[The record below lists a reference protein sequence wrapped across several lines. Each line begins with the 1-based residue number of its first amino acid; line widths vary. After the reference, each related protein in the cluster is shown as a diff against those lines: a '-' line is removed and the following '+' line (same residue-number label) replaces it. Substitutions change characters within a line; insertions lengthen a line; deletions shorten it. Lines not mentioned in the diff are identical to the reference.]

1 MASPPS
7 SEDVRGQPP
16 ASYSGSQFDYIIS
29 DACVGVFFLAG
40 NPAPTKTFHNS
51 VSLLYWLLTT
61 LSISGGIAMVLLEAR
76 HLHASFGERVLFDDL
91 GLAVNEGDKI
101 GLIGTN
107 GVGKST
113 LLAQLAGVDLG
124 PKSEMLTSNQLV
136 MEYLPQN
143 QPMNEALTVLA
154 QVFQGT
160 SPLLAVVR
168 RYEEALAAVSRDPQ
182 NAAATQELL
191 DAQDAMDREDA
202 WQLESNAKSILHR
215 LGIDDVS
222 QKIATLSGGM
232 RKRVALAAALIRPA
246 NLLLLDEPT
255 NHLDYETIRWLEREL
270 HERKTSFIIVTHDR
284 YFLDRT
290 TNVILELDG
299 GKLYRYS
306 GNYSTFLEEK
316 AEREADEA
324 RRAEKLRRLYKQELA
339 WMRKGVEARRTKQK
353 ARKERFYEI
362 EGQLTHEHEDTLML
376 DFVNARLGKKIIEC
390 EHLAKSFDGRPIF
403 RDFTYAFVKN
413 DRIGVVGPNGIGK
426 TTLLDVLAG
435 LTPAD
440 SGRLDVGETV
450 KIGYYK
456 QQNQDLPMN
465 QKVLDFIRDHGE
477 YIHRADGSHLSA
489 SQMLEAFRFRPDQIH
504 GPISNLSGGE
514 CRRLYLL
521 SILMEQNNVLF
532 LDEPTNDL
540 DIGTLQVLED
550 YLQHFPGPIVAVSHD
565 RYFLDRICTSILAY
579 EPDGSLKRY
588 SGDFTSY
595 LEKRPEPVVQ
605 KEETPK
611 KEKASRP
618 KQPAKLKFSYKEQRE
633 YETIEEDIAVLE
645 EEIARLEKEM
655 AECATQYSKLLALT
669 EERDAKA
676 SALDAKM
683 DRWAELEEKHE
694 RILAQ

>member
-1 MASPPS
+1 
-7 SEDVRGQPP
+7 
-16 ASYSGSQFDYIIS
+16 
-29 DACVGVFFLAG
+29 
-40 NPAPTKTFHNS
+40 
-51 VSLLYWLLTT
+51 
-61 LSISGGIAMVLLEAR
+61 MVLLEAR
-76 HLHASFGERVLFDDL
+76 NLNCSFGDRVLFENL
-91 GLAVNEGDKI
+91 NLSINEGDKI

-113 LLAQLAGVDLG
+113 LLKQLAGIDVDSR
-124 PKSEMLTSNQLV
+124 SEFLTSNQLV

-143 QPMNEALTVLA
+143 QPMDDNLTVLA

-168 RYEEALAAVSRDPQ
+168 DYETALDAVETDPTNEQATQALLAA
-182 NAAATQELL
+182 QE
-191 DAQDAMDREDA
+191 AMDREDA

-215 LGIDDVS
+215 LGIDDVK

-255 NHLDYETIRWLEREL
+255 NHLDYETIRWLEKEL
-270 HERKTSFIIVTHDR
+270 HERQCAFVIVTHDR

-290 TNVILELDG
+290 TNVILELDQK
-299 GKLYRYS
+299 KLRRYT

-316 AEREADEA
+316 AQIEADEA
-324 RRAEKLRRLYKQELA
+324 RQADKLKKLYKQELA

-353 ARKERFYEI
+353 ARKERFYDI
-362 EGQLTHEHEDTLML
+362 ESQLTTTHDERMEM
-376 DFVNARLGKKIIEC
+376 DFVNARLGKKIIVC
-390 EHLAKSFDGRPIF
+390 ENLAKSFDGKPIF
-403 RDFTYAFVKN
+403 KGFSHSFVRN
-413 DRIGVVGPNGIGK
+413 DRIGIVGPNGIGK

-435 LTPAD
+435 ITTAD
-440 SGRLDVGETV
+440 SGLLEIGDTV

-465 QKVLDFIRDHGE
+465 QKVLDFIKDHGE

-550 YLQHFPGPIVAVSHD
+550 YLEHFPGPVVAVSHD
-565 RYFLDRICTSILAY
+565 RYFLDRITTSILAY
-579 EPDGSLKRY
+579 EENGNVKLY
-588 SGDFTSY
+588 AGDFTSY
-595 LEKRPEPVVQ
+595 LEKRPELSSTQ
-605 KEETPK
+605 DTPIK
-611 KEKASRP
+611 KESTG
-618 KQPAKLKFSYKEQRE
+618 KQKTAPKLKFTYKEQQE
-633 YETIEEDIAVLE
+633 YETIEEDIAYLE
-645 EEIARLEKEM
+645 DQVAKLENEM
-655 AECATQYSKLLALT
+655 AANATSYSKLVALT
-669 EERDAKA
+669 EERDKA
-676 SALDAKM
+676 QEALDQKYS
-683 DRWAELEEKHE
+683 RWEALEEKQAL
-694 RILAQ
+694 IAQQS

>member
-1 MASPPS
+1 
-7 SEDVRGQPP
+7 
-16 ASYSGSQFDYIIS
+16 
-29 DACVGVFFLAG
+29 
-40 NPAPTKTFHNS
+40 
-51 VSLLYWLLTT
+51 
-61 LSISGGIAMVLLEAR
+61 MVLLEAR
-76 HLHASFGERVLFDDL
+76 NLNCSFGDRVLFENL
-91 GLAVNEGDKI
+91 NLSINEGDKI

-113 LLAQLAGVDLG
+113 LLKQLAGIDVDSR
-124 PKSEMLTSNQLV
+124 SEFLTSNQLV

-143 QPMNEALTVLA
+143 QPMDDNLTVLA

-168 RYEEALAAVSRDPQ
+168 DYETALDAVETDPTNEQATQALLAA
-182 NAAATQELL
+182 QE
-191 DAQDAMDREDA
+191 AMDREDA

-215 LGIDDVS
+215 LGIDDVK

-255 NHLDYETIRWLEREL
+255 NHLDYETIRWLEKEL
-270 HERKTSFIIVTHDR
+270 HERQCAFVIVTHDR

-290 TNVILELDG
+290 TNVILELDQK
-299 GKLYRYS
+299 KLRRYT

-316 AEREADEA
+316 AQIEADEA
-324 RRAEKLRRLYKQELA
+324 RQADKLKKLYKQELA

-353 ARKERFYEI
+353 ARKERFYDI
-362 EGQLTHEHEDTLML
+362 ESQLTTTHDERMEM
-376 DFVNARLGKKIIEC
+376 DFVNARLGKKIIVC
-390 EHLAKSFDGRPIF
+390 ENLAKSFDGKPIF
-403 RDFTYAFVKN
+403 KGFSHSFVRN
-413 DRIGVVGPNGIGK
+413 DRIGIVGPNGIGK

-435 LTPAD
+435 ITTAD
-440 SGRLDVGETV
+440 SGLLEIGDTV

-465 QKVLDFIRDHGE
+465 QKVLDFIKDHGE

-489 SQMLEAFRFRPDQIH
+489 SQMLEAFRFRPDQTH

-550 YLQHFPGPIVAVSHD
+550 YLEHFPGPVVAVSHD
-565 RYFLDRICTSILAY
+565 RYFLDRITTSILAY
-579 EPDGSLKRY
+579 EENGNVKLY
-588 SGDFTSY
+588 AGDFTSY
-595 LEKRPEPVVQ
+595 LEKRPEISSTQ
-605 KEETPK
+605 DTPIK
-611 KEKASRP
+611 KESTG
-618 KQPAKLKFSYKEQRE
+618 KQKTAPKLKFTYKEQQE
-633 YETIEEDIAVLE
+633 YETIEEDIAYLE
-645 EEIARLEKEM
+645 DKVAKLENEM
-655 AECATQYSKLLALT
+655 AANATSYSKLVALT
-669 EERDAKA
+669 EERDKA
-676 SALDAKM
+676 QEALDQKYS
-683 DRWAELEEKHE
+683 RWEALEEKQAL
-694 RILAQ
+694 IAQQS

>member
-1 MASPPS
+1 
-7 SEDVRGQPP
+7 
-16 ASYSGSQFDYIIS
+16 
-29 DACVGVFFLAG
+29 
-40 NPAPTKTFHNS
+40 
-51 VSLLYWLLTT
+51 
-61 LSISGGIAMVLLEAR
+61 MVLLEAR
-76 HLHASFGERVLFDDL
+76 HLRCSFGERVLFNDL

-113 LLAQLAGVDLG
+113 LLAQLAGID
-124 PKSEMLTSNQLV
+124 PDPASEMITSNQLV

-143 QPMNEALTVLA
+143 QPMDDDRTVLE
-154 QVFQGT
+154 QVFLGT

-168 RYEEALAAVSRDPQ
+168 HYEDAVAAVTAHPDDDQ
-182 NAAATQELL
+182 ATRALL
-191 DAQDAMDREDA
+191 EAQDAMDREDA

-215 LGIDDVS
+215 LGINDTT
-222 QKIATLSGGM
+222 QKIGTLSGGM
-232 RKRVALAAALIRPA
+232 KKRVALAAALIRPA

-255 NHLDYETIRWLEREL
+255 NHLDYETIRWLEKEL
-270 HERKTSFIIVTHDR
+270 HDRQCSFIIVTHDR

-299 GKLYRYS
+299 AKLYRYT

-316 AEREADEA
+316 AQREADEA
-324 RRAEKLRRLYKQELA
+324 RRADKLRRLYKQELA

-362 EGQLTHEHEDTLML
+362 EDQLTHEHDDPLMM

-390 EHLAKSFDGRPIF
+390 EDLAKSFDGRPIF
-403 RDFTYAFVKN
+403 HGFSHAFVKN
-413 DRIGVVGPNGIGK
+413 DRIGIVGPNGIGK

-440 SGRLDVGETV
+440 SGRMDIGETV

-456 QQNQDLPMN
+456 QQNQDLPED

-504 GPISNLSGGE
+504 GPIRALSGGE
-514 CRRLYLL
+514 RRRLYLL

-550 YLQHFPGPIVAVSHD
+550 YLEHFPGPIVAVSHD

-579 EPDGSLKRY
+579 EPNGSLKLY
-588 SGDFTSY
+588 AGDFSSY
-595 LEKRPEPVVQ
+595 LEKRPAPAAE
-605 KEETPK
+605 KEAAPK
-611 KEKASRP
+611 KEKVAKP
-618 KQPAKLKFSYKEQRE
+618 KGPVKLRFTFKEQRE
-633 YETIEEDIAVLE
+633 YDTIEEDIAVLE
-645 EEIARLEKEM
+645 EEISRLEKEM
-655 AECATQYSKLLALT
+655 AECATQYSKLMALT

-676 SALDAKM
+676 GALDAKLS
-683 DRWAELEEKHE
+683 RWAELEEKHE
-694 RILAQ
+694 QILAQK

>member
-1 MASPPS
+1 
-7 SEDVRGQPP
+7 
-16 ASYSGSQFDYIIS
+16 
-29 DACVGVFFLAG
+29 
-40 NPAPTKTFHNS
+40 
-51 VSLLYWLLTT
+51 
-61 LSISGGIAMVLLEAR
+61 MVLLEAR
-76 HLHASFGERVLFDDL
+76 NLNCSFGDRVLFENL
-91 GLAVNEGDKI
+91 NLSINEGDKI

-113 LLAQLAGVDLG
+113 LLKQLAGIDVDG
-124 PKSEMLTSNQLV
+124 RSEFLTSNQLV

-143 QPMNEALTVLA
+143 QPMDDDLTVLA

-168 RYEEALAAVSRDPQ
+168 DYEAALDAVEADPT
-182 NAAATQELL
+182 NEKATQALL
-191 DAQDAMDREDA
+191 DAQEAMDRADA

-215 LGIDDVS
+215 LGIDDVK

-255 NHLDYETIRWLEREL
+255 NHLDYETIRWLEKEL
-270 HERKTSFIIVTHDR
+270 HERQCAFVIVTHDR

-290 TNVILELDG
+290 TNVILELDQK
-299 GKLYRYS
+299 KLRRYT

-316 AEREADEA
+316 AQIEADEA
-324 RRAEKLRRLYKQELA
+324 RQADKLKKLYKQELA

-353 ARKERFYEI
+353 ARKERFYDI
-362 EGQLTHEHEDTLML
+362 ESQLTTTHEDRMEM
-376 DFVNARLGKKIIEC
+376 DFVNARLGKKIIVC
-390 EHLAKSFDGRPIF
+390 EDLCKSFGDRPIF
-403 RDFTYAFVKN
+403 KGFSHSFVRS
-413 DRIGVVGPNGIGK
+413 DRIGIVGPNGIGK

-435 LTPAD
+435 MTAAD
-440 SGRLDVGETV
+440 SGVLEIGDTV

-465 QKVLDFIRDHGE
+465 QKVLDFIKDHGE

-504 GPISNLSGGE
+504 GPIANLSGGE

-550 YLQHFPGPIVAVSHD
+550 YLEHFPGPVVAVSHD
-565 RYFLDRICTSILAY
+565 RYFLDRITTSILAY
-579 EPDGSLKRY
+579 EEGGNVKLY
-588 SGDFTSY
+588 AGDFTSY
-595 LEKRPEPVVQ
+595 LEKRPDPQ
-605 KEETPK
+605 NTQETPIK
-611 KEKASRP
+611 KESVG
-618 KQPAKLKFSYKEQRE
+618 KQKTAPKLKFTYKEQQE
-633 YETIEEDIAVLE
+633 YGTIE
-645 EEIARLEKEM
+645 EEIAYLEDKVAKLEKDM
-655 AECATQYSKLLALT
+655 AANATSYSKLVALT
-669 EERDAKA
+669 EERDQAQA
-676 SALDAKM
+676 ELDQKYA
-683 DRWAELEEKHE
+683 RWEELEEKQTL
-694 RILAQ
+694 ISQQS

>member
-1 MASPPS
+1 
-7 SEDVRGQPP
+7 
-16 ASYSGSQFDYIIS
+16 
-29 DACVGVFFLAG
+29 
-40 NPAPTKTFHNS
+40 
-51 VSLLYWLLTT
+51 
-61 LSISGGIAMVLLEAR
+61 MVLLEAR
-76 HLHASFGERVLFDDL
+76 NLNCSFGDRVLFENL
-91 GLAVNEGDKI
+91 NLSINEGDKI

-113 LLAQLAGVDLG
+113 LLKQLAGIDVDG
-124 PKSEMLTSNQLV
+124 RSEFLTSNQLV

-143 QPMNEALTVLA
+143 QPMDDDLTVLA

-168 RYEEALAAVSRDPQ
+168 DYEAALDAVEADPT
-182 NAAATQELL
+182 NEKVTQALL
-191 DAQDAMDREDA
+191 DAQEAMDRADA

-215 LGIDDVS
+215 LGIDDVK

-255 NHLDYETIRWLEREL
+255 NHLDYETIRWLEKEL
-270 HERKTSFIIVTHDR
+270 HERQCAFVIVTHDR

-290 TNVILELDG
+290 TNVILELDQK
-299 GKLYRYS
+299 KLRRYT

-316 AEREADEA
+316 AQIEADEA
-324 RRAEKLRRLYKQELA
+324 RQADKLKKLYKQELA

-353 ARKERFYEI
+353 ARKERFYDI
-362 EGQLTHEHEDTLML
+362 ESQLTTTHEDRMEM
-376 DFVNARLGKKIIEC
+376 DFVNARLGKKIIVC
-390 EHLAKSFDGRPIF
+390 EDLCKSFGDRPIF
-403 RDFTYAFVKN
+403 KGFSHSFVRS
-413 DRIGVVGPNGIGK
+413 DRIGIVGPNGIGK

-435 LTPAD
+435 MTAAD
-440 SGRLDVGETV
+440 SGVLEIGDTV

-465 QKVLDFIRDHGE
+465 QKVLDFIKDHGE

-504 GPISNLSGGE
+504 GPIANLSGGE

-550 YLQHFPGPIVAVSHD
+550 YLEHFPGPVVAVSHD
-565 RYFLDRICTSILAY
+565 RYFLDRITTSILAY
-579 EPDGSLKRY
+579 EEGGNVKLY
-588 SGDFTSY
+588 AGDFTSY
-595 LEKRPEPVVQ
+595 LEKRPDPQ
-605 KEETPK
+605 NTQETPIK
-611 KEKASRP
+611 KESVG
-618 KQPAKLKFSYKEQRE
+618 KQKTAPKLKFTYKEQQE
-633 YETIEEDIAVLE
+633 YGTIE
-645 EEIARLEKEM
+645 EEIAYLEDKVAKLEKDM
-655 AECATQYSKLLALT
+655 AANATSYSKLVALT
-669 EERDAKA
+669 EERDQAQA
-676 SALDAKM
+676 ELDQKYA
-683 DRWAELEEKHE
+683 RWEELEEKQTL
-694 RILAQ
+694 ISQQS

>member
-1 MASPPS
+1 
-7 SEDVRGQPP
+7 
-16 ASYSGSQFDYIIS
+16 
-29 DACVGVFFLAG
+29 
-40 NPAPTKTFHNS
+40 
-51 VSLLYWLLTT
+51 
-61 LSISGGIAMVLLEAR
+61 MVLLEAR
-76 HLHASFGERVLFDDL
+76 NLNCSFGDRVLFENL
-91 GLAVNEGDKI
+91 NLSINEGDKI

-113 LLAQLAGVDLG
+113 LLKQLAGIDVDG
-124 PKSEMLTSNQLV
+124 RSEFLTSNQLV

-143 QPMNEALTVLA
+143 QPMDDDLTVLA

-168 RYEEALAAVSRDPQ
+168 DYEAALDAVEADPT
-182 NAAATQELL
+182 NEKVTQALL
-191 DAQDAMDREDA
+191 DAQEAMDRADA

-215 LGIDDVS
+215 LGIDDVK

-255 NHLDYETIRWLEREL
+255 NHLDYETIRWLEKEL
-270 HERKTSFIIVTHDR
+270 HERQCAFVIVTHDR

-290 TNVILELDG
+290 TNVILELDQK
-299 GKLYRYS
+299 KLRRYT

-316 AEREADEA
+316 AQIEADEA
-324 RRAEKLRRLYKQELA
+324 RQADKLKKLYKQELA

-353 ARKERFYEI
+353 ARKERFYDI
-362 EGQLTHEHEDTLML
+362 ESQLTTTHEDRMEM
-376 DFVNARLGKKIIEC
+376 DFVNARLGKKIIVC
-390 EHLAKSFDGRPIF
+390 EDLCKSFGDRPIF
-403 RDFTYAFVKN
+403 KGFSHSFVRS
-413 DRIGVVGPNGIGK
+413 DRIGIVGPNGIGK

-435 LTPAD
+435 MTAAD
-440 SGRLDVGETV
+440 SGVLEIGDTV

-465 QKVLDFIRDHGE
+465 QKVLDFIKDHGE

-504 GPISNLSGGE
+504 GPIANLSGGE

-550 YLQHFPGPIVAVSHD
+550 YLEHFPGPVVAVSHD
-565 RYFLDRICTSILAY
+565 RYFLDRITTSILAY
-579 EPDGSLKRY
+579 EEGGNVKLY
-588 SGDFTSY
+588 AGDFTSY
-595 LEKRPEPVVQ
+595 LEKRPDPQ
-605 KEETPK
+605 NTQETPIK
-611 KEKASRP
+611 KESVG
-618 KQPAKLKFSYKEQRE
+618 KQKTAPKLKFTYKEQQE
-633 YETIEEDIAVLE
+633 YGTIE
-645 EEIARLEKEM
+645 EEIAYLEDKVAKLEKDM
-655 AECATQYSKLLALT
+655 AANATSYSKLVALT
-669 EERDAKA
+669 EERDQAQTE
-676 SALDAKM
+676 LDQKYA
-683 DRWAELEEKHE
+683 RWEELEEKQTL
-694 RILAQ
+694 ISQQS

>member
-1 MASPPS
+1 
-7 SEDVRGQPP
+7 
-16 ASYSGSQFDYIIS
+16 
-29 DACVGVFFLAG
+29 
-40 NPAPTKTFHNS
+40 
-51 VSLLYWLLTT
+51 
-61 LSISGGIAMVLLEAR
+61 MVLLEAR
-76 HLHASFGERVLFDDL
+76 NLNCSFGDRVLFENL
-91 GLAVNEGDKI
+91 NLSINEGDKI

-113 LLAQLAGVDLG
+113 LLKQLAGIDVDG
-124 PKSEMLTSNQLV
+124 RSEFLTSNQLV

-143 QPMNEALTVLA
+143 QPMDDDLTVLA

-168 RYEEALAAVSRDPQ
+168 DYEAALDAVEADPT
-182 NAAATQELL
+182 NEKATQALL
-191 DAQDAMDREDA
+191 DAQEAMDRADA

-215 LGIDDVS
+215 LGIDDVK

-255 NHLDYETIRWLEREL
+255 NHLDYETIRWLEKEL
-270 HERKTSFIIVTHDR
+270 HERQCAFVIVTHDR

-290 TNVILELDG
+290 TNVILELDQK
-299 GKLYRYS
+299 KLRRYT

-316 AEREADEA
+316 AQIEADEA
-324 RRAEKLRRLYKQELA
+324 RQADKLKKLYKQELA

-353 ARKERFYEI
+353 ARKERFYDI
-362 EGQLTHEHEDTLML
+362 ESQLTTTHEDRMEM
-376 DFVNARLGKKIIEC
+376 DFVNARLGKKIIVC
-390 EHLAKSFDGRPIF
+390 EDLCKSFGDRPIF
-403 RDFTYAFVKN
+403 KGFSHSFVRN
-413 DRIGVVGPNGIGK
+413 DRIGIVGPNGIGK

-435 LTPAD
+435 MTAAD
-440 SGRLDVGETV
+440 SGVLEIGDTV

-465 QKVLDFIRDHGE
+465 QKVLDFIKDHGE

-504 GPISNLSGGE
+504 GPIANLSGGE

-550 YLQHFPGPIVAVSHD
+550 YLEHFPGPVVAVSHD
-565 RYFLDRICTSILAY
+565 RYFLDRITTSILAY
-579 EPDGSLKRY
+579 EEGGNVKLY
-588 SGDFTSY
+588 AGDFTSY
-595 LEKRPEPVVQ
+595 LEKRPDPQ
-605 KEETPK
+605 NTQETPIK
-611 KEKASRP
+611 KESVG
-618 KQPAKLKFSYKEQRE
+618 KQKTAPKLKFTYKEQQE
-633 YETIEEDIAVLE
+633 YSTIE
-645 EEIARLEKEM
+645 EEIAYLEDKVAKLEKDM
-655 AECATQYSKLLALT
+655 AANATSYSKLVALT
-669 EERDAKA
+669 EERDQAQA
-676 SALDAKM
+676 ELDQKYA
-683 DRWAELEEKHE
+683 RWEELEEKQTL
-694 RILAQ
+694 ISQQS

>member
-1 MASPPS
+1 
-7 SEDVRGQPP
+7 
-16 ASYSGSQFDYIIS
+16 
-29 DACVGVFFLAG
+29 
-40 NPAPTKTFHNS
+40 
-51 VSLLYWLLTT
+51 
-61 LSISGGIAMVLLEAR
+61 MVLLEAR

-376 DFVNARLGKKIIEC
+376 DL
-390 EHLAKSFDGRPIF
+390 
-403 RDFTYAFVKN
+403 
-413 DRIGVVGPNGIGK
+413 
-426 TTLLDVLAG
+426 
-435 LTPAD
+435 
-440 SGRLDVGETV
+440 
-450 KIGYYK
+450 
-456 QQNQDLPMN
+456 
-465 QKVLDFIRDHGE
+465 
-477 YIHRADGSHLSA
+477 
-489 SQMLEAFRFRPDQIH
+489 
-504 GPISNLSGGE
+504 
-514 CRRLYLL
+514 
-521 SILMEQNNVLF
+521 
-532 LDEPTNDL
+532 
-540 DIGTLQVLED
+540 
-550 YLQHFPGPIVAVSHD
+550 
-565 RYFLDRICTSILAY
+565 
-579 EPDGSLKRY
+579 
-588 SGDFTSY
+588 
-595 LEKRPEPVVQ
+595 
-605 KEETPK
+605 
-611 KEKASRP
+611 
-618 KQPAKLKFSYKEQRE
+618 
-633 YETIEEDIAVLE
+633 
-645 EEIARLEKEM
+645 
-655 AECATQYSKLLALT
+655 
-669 EERDAKA
+669 
-676 SALDAKM
+676 
-683 DRWAELEEKHE
+683 
-694 RILAQ
+694 

>member
-1 MASPPS
+1 
-7 SEDVRGQPP
+7 
-16 ASYSGSQFDYIIS
+16 
-29 DACVGVFFLAG
+29 
-40 NPAPTKTFHNS
+40 
-51 VSLLYWLLTT
+51 
-61 LSISGGIAMVLLEAR
+61 MVLLEAR
-76 HLHASFGERVLFDDL
+76 NLNCSFGDRVLFENL
-91 GLAVNEGDKI
+91 NLSINEGDKI

-113 LLAQLAGVDLG
+113 LLKQLAGIDVDSR
-124 PKSEMLTSNQLV
+124 SEFLTSNQLV

-143 QPMNEALTVLA
+143 QPMDDDLTVLA

-168 RYEEALAAVSRDPQ
+168 DYEAALDAVEANPT
-182 NAAATQELL
+182 NEKATQALL
-191 DAQDAMDREDA
+191 EAQETMDREDA

-215 LGIDDVS
+215 LGINDVK

-255 NHLDYETIRWLEREL
+255 NHLDYETIRWLEKEL
-270 HERKTSFIIVTHDR
+270 HERQCAFVIVTHDR

-290 TNVILELDG
+290 TNVILELDQK
-299 GKLYRYS
+299 KLRRYT

-316 AEREADEA
+316 AQIEADEA
-324 RRAEKLRRLYKQELA
+324 RQADKLKKLYKQELA

-353 ARKERFYEI
+353 ARKERFYDI
-362 EGQLTHEHEDTLML
+362 ESQLTTTHEDRMEM
-376 DFVNARLGKKIIEC
+376 DFINARLGKKIIVC
-390 EHLAKSFDGRPIF
+390 EDLCKSFGDKPIF
-403 RDFTYAFVKN
+403 KNFSHSFVRT
-413 DRIGVVGPNGIGK
+413 DRIGIVGPNGIGK

-435 LTPAD
+435 MTTAD
-440 SGRLDVGETV
+440 SGVLEIGDTV

-465 QKVLDFIRDHGE
+465 QKVLDFIKDHGE

-504 GPISNLSGGE
+504 GPIANLSGGE

-550 YLQHFPGPIVAVSHD
+550 YLEHFPGPVVAVSHD
-565 RYFLDRICTSILAY
+565 RYFLDRITTSILAY
-579 EPDGSLKRY
+579 EDDGNVKLY
-588 SGDFTSY
+588 AGDFTIY
-595 LEKRPEPVVQ
+595 LEKRPDVQNTQEAPV
-605 KEETPK
+605 K
-611 KEKASRP
+611 KESSG
-618 KQPAKLKFSYKEQRE
+618 KQKTAPKLKFTYKEQQE
-633 YETIEEDIAVLE
+633 YDTIEEDIAYLE
-645 EEIARLEKEM
+645 DKVAKLEKDM
-655 AECATQYSKLLALT
+655 AANATSYSKLVALT
-669 EERDAKA
+669 EERDQAQAELEQKYA
-676 SALDAKM
+676 
-683 DRWAELEEKHE
+683 RWEELEEKQTL
-694 RILAQ
+694 ISQQS

>member
-1 MASPPS
+1 
-7 SEDVRGQPP
+7 
-16 ASYSGSQFDYIIS
+16 
-29 DACVGVFFLAG
+29 
-40 NPAPTKTFHNS
+40 
-51 VSLLYWLLTT
+51 
-61 LSISGGIAMVLLEAR
+61 MVLLEAR
-76 HLHASFGERVLFDDL
+76 HLRCSFGERVLFNDL

-113 LLAQLAGVDLG
+113 LLAQLAGTD
-124 PKSEMLTSNQLV
+124 PDPASEMITSNQLV

-143 QPMNEALTVLA
+143 QPMDDDRTVLE
-154 QVFQGT
+154 QVFLGT

-168 RYEEALAAVSRDPQ
+168 HYEDAVAAVTAHPDDDQ
-182 NAAATQELL
+182 ATRALL
-191 DAQDAMDREDA
+191 EAQDAMDREDA

-215 LGIDDVS
+215 LGINDTT
-222 QKIATLSGGM
+222 QKIGTLSGGM
-232 RKRVALAAALIRPA
+232 KKRVALAAALIRPA

-255 NHLDYETIRWLEREL
+255 NHLDYETIRWLEKEL
-270 HERKTSFIIVTHDR
+270 HDRQCSFIIVTHDR

-299 GKLYRYS
+299 GKLYRYT

-316 AEREADEA
+316 AQREADEA
-324 RRAEKLRRLYKQELA
+324 RRADKLRRLYKQELA

-362 EGQLTHEHEDTLML
+362 EDQLTHEHDDPLMM

-390 EHLAKSFDGRPIF
+390 EDLAKSFDGRPIF
-403 RDFTYAFVKN
+403 HGFSHAFVKN
-413 DRIGVVGPNGIGK
+413 DRIGIVGPNGIGK

-440 SGRLDVGETV
+440 SGRMDIGETV

-456 QQNQDLPMN
+456 QQNQDLPED

-504 GPISNLSGGE
+504 GPIRALSGGE
-514 CRRLYLL
+514 RRRLYLL

-550 YLQHFPGPIVAVSHD
+550 YLEHFPGPIVAVSHD

-579 EPDGSLKRY
+579 EPNGSLKLY
-588 SGDFTSY
+588 AGDFSSY
-595 LEKRPEPVVQ
+595 LEKRPAPAAE
-605 KEETPK
+605 KEAAPK
-611 KEKASRP
+611 KEKVAKP
-618 KQPAKLKFSYKEQRE
+618 KGPVKLRFTFKEQRE
-633 YETIEEDIAVLE
+633 YDTIEEDIAVLE
-645 EEIARLEKEM
+645 EEISRLEKEM
-655 AECATQYSKLLALT
+655 AECATQYSKLMALT

-676 SALDAKM
+676 GALDAKLS
-683 DRWAELEEKHE
+683 RWAELEEKHE
-694 RILAQ
+694 QILAQK

>member
-1 MASPPS
+1 
-7 SEDVRGQPP
+7 
-16 ASYSGSQFDYIIS
+16 
-29 DACVGVFFLAG
+29 
-40 NPAPTKTFHNS
+40 
-51 VSLLYWLLTT
+51 
-61 LSISGGIAMVLLEAR
+61 MVLLEAR
-76 HLHASFGERVLFDDL
+76 NLNCSFGDRVLFENL
-91 GLAVNEGDKI
+91 NLSINEGDKI

-113 LLAQLAGVDLG
+113 LLKQLAGIDVDG
-124 PKSEMLTSNQLV
+124 RSEFLTSNQLV

-143 QPMNEALTVLA
+143 QPMDDDLTVLA

-168 RYEEALAAVSRDPQ
+168 DYEAALDAVEADPT
-182 NAAATQELL
+182 NEKATQALL
-191 DAQDAMDREDA
+191 DAQEAMDRADA

-215 LGIDDVS
+215 LGIDDVK

-255 NHLDYETIRWLEREL
+255 NHLDYETIRWLEKEL
-270 HERKTSFIIVTHDR
+270 HERQCAFVIVTHDR

-290 TNVILELDG
+290 TNVILELDQK
-299 GKLYRYS
+299 KLRRYT

-316 AEREADEA
+316 AQIEADEA
-324 RRAEKLRRLYKQELA
+324 RQADKLKKLYKQELA

-353 ARKERFYEI
+353 ARKERFYDI
-362 EGQLTHEHEDTLML
+362 ESQLTTTHEDRMEM
-376 DFVNARLGKKIIEC
+376 DFVNARLGKKIIVC
-390 EHLAKSFDGRPIF
+390 EDLCKSFGDRPIF
-403 RDFTYAFVKN
+403 KGFSHSFVRN
-413 DRIGVVGPNGIGK
+413 DRIGIVGPNGIGK

-435 LTPAD
+435 MTAAD
-440 SGRLDVGETV
+440 SGVLEIGDTV

-465 QKVLDFIRDHGE
+465 QKVLDFIKDHGE

-504 GPISNLSGGE
+504 GPIANLSGGE

-550 YLQHFPGPIVAVSHD
+550 YLEHFPGPVVAVSHD
-565 RYFLDRICTSILAY
+565 RYFLDRITTSILAY
-579 EPDGSLKRY
+579 EEGGNVKLY
-588 SGDFTSY
+588 AGDFTSY
-595 LEKRPEPVVQ
+595 LEKRPDPQ
-605 KEETPK
+605 TTQETPIK
-611 KEKASRP
+611 KESVG
-618 KQPAKLKFSYKEQRE
+618 KQKTAPKLKFTYKEQQE
-633 YETIEEDIAVLE
+633 YDTIE
-645 EEIARLEKEM
+645 EEIAYLEDKVAKLEKDM
-655 AECATQYSKLLALT
+655 AANATSYSKLVALT
-669 EERDAKA
+669 EERDQAQTE
-676 SALDAKM
+676 LDQKYA
-683 DRWAELEEKHE
+683 RWEELEEKQTL
-694 RILAQ
+694 ISQQS

>member
-1 MASPPS
+1 
-7 SEDVRGQPP
+7 
-16 ASYSGSQFDYIIS
+16 
-29 DACVGVFFLAG
+29 
-40 NPAPTKTFHNS
+40 
-51 VSLLYWLLTT
+51 
-61 LSISGGIAMVLLEAR
+61 MVLLEAR
-76 HLHASFGERVLFDDL
+76 NLNCSFGDRVLFENL
-91 GLAVNEGDKI
+91 NLSINEGDKI

-113 LLAQLAGVDLG
+113 LLKQLAGIDVDG
-124 PKSEMLTSNQLV
+124 RSEFLTSNQLV

-143 QPMNEALTVLA
+143 QPMDDDLTVLA

-168 RYEEALAAVSRDPQ
+168 DYEAALDAVEADPT
-182 NAAATQELL
+182 NEKATQALL
-191 DAQDAMDREDA
+191 DAQEAMDRADA

-215 LGIDDVS
+215 LGIDDVK

-255 NHLDYETIRWLEREL
+255 NHLDYETIRWLEKEL
-270 HERKTSFIIVTHDR
+270 HERQCAFVIVTHDR

-290 TNVILELDG
+290 TNVILELDQK
-299 GKLYRYS
+299 KLRRYT

-316 AEREADEA
+316 AQIEADEA
-324 RRAEKLRRLYKQELA
+324 RQADKLKKLYKQELA

-353 ARKERFYEI
+353 ARKERFYDI
-362 EGQLTHEHEDTLML
+362 ESQLTTTHEDRMEM
-376 DFVNARLGKKIIEC
+376 DFVNARLGKKIIVC
-390 EHLAKSFDGRPIF
+390 EDLCKSFGDRPIF
-403 RDFTYAFVKN
+403 KGFSHSFVRN
-413 DRIGVVGPNGIGK
+413 DRIGIVGPNGIGK

-435 LTPAD
+435 MTAAD
-440 SGRLDVGETV
+440 SGVLEIGDTV

-465 QKVLDFIRDHGE
+465 QKVLDFIKDHGE

-504 GPISNLSGGE
+504 GPIANLSGGE

-550 YLQHFPGPIVAVSHD
+550 YLEHFPGPVVAVSHD
-565 RYFLDRICTSILAY
+565 RYFLDRITTSILAY
-579 EPDGSLKRY
+579 EEGGNVKLY
-588 SGDFTSY
+588 AGDFTSY
-595 LEKRPEPVVQ
+595 LEKRPDPQ
-605 KEETPK
+605 NTQETPIK
-611 KEKASRP
+611 KESVG
-618 KQPAKLKFSYKEQRE
+618 KQKTAPKLKFTYKEQQE
-633 YETIEEDIAVLE
+633 YGTIE
-645 EEIARLEKEM
+645 EEIAYLEDKVAKLEKDM
-655 AECATQYSKLLALT
+655 AANATSYSKLVALT
-669 EERDAKA
+669 EERDQAQTE
-676 SALDAKM
+676 LDQKYA
-683 DRWAELEEKHE
+683 RWEELEKKQTL
-694 RILAQ
+694 ISQQS

>member
-1 MASPPS
+1 
-7 SEDVRGQPP
+7 
-16 ASYSGSQFDYIIS
+16 
-29 DACVGVFFLAG
+29 
-40 NPAPTKTFHNS
+40 
-51 VSLLYWLLTT
+51 
-61 LSISGGIAMVLLEAR
+61 MVLLEAR
-76 HLHASFGERVLFDDL
+76 NLNCSFGDRVLFENL
-91 GLAVNEGDKI
+91 NLSINEGDKI

-113 LLAQLAGVDLG
+113 LLKQLAGIDVDSR
-124 PKSEMLTSNQLV
+124 SEFLTSNQLV

-143 QPMNEALTVLA
+143 QPMDDNLTVLA

-168 RYEEALAAVSRDPQ
+168 DYETALDTVEIDPTNEQATQALLAA
-182 NAAATQELL
+182 QE
-191 DAQDAMDREDA
+191 AMDREDA

-215 LGIDDVS
+215 LGIDDVK

-255 NHLDYETIRWLEREL
+255 NHLDYETIRWLEKEL
-270 HERKTSFIIVTHDR
+270 HERQCSFVIVTHDR

-290 TNVILELDG
+290 TNVILELDQK
-299 GKLYRYS
+299 KLRRYT

-316 AEREADEA
+316 AQIEADEA
-324 RRAEKLRRLYKQELA
+324 RQADKLKKLYKQELA

-353 ARKERFYEI
+353 ARKERFYDI
-362 EGQLTHEHEDTLML
+362 ESQLTTAHDERMEM
-376 DFVNARLGKKIIEC
+376 DFANARLGKKIIVC
-390 EHLAKSFDGRPIF
+390 ENLAKSFDGKPIF
-403 RDFTYAFVKN
+403 KGFSHSFVRN
-413 DRIGVVGPNGIGK
+413 DRIGIVGPNGIGK

-435 LTPAD
+435 ITTAD
-440 SGRLDVGETV
+440 SGLLEIGDTV

-465 QKVLDFIRDHGE
+465 QKVLDFIKDHGE

-550 YLQHFPGPIVAVSHD
+550 YLEHFPGPVVAVSHD
-565 RYFLDRICTSILAY
+565 RYFLDRITTSILAY
-579 EPDGSLKRY
+579 EENGNVKLY
-588 SGDFTSY
+588 AGDFTSY
-595 LEKRPEPVVQ
+595 LEKRPELSSTQ
-605 KEETPK
+605 DTPIK
-611 KEKASRP
+611 KESTG
-618 KQPAKLKFSYKEQRE
+618 KQKTAPKLKFTYKEQQE
-633 YETIEEDIAVLE
+633 YETIEEDIAYLE
-645 EEIARLEKEM
+645 DKVAKLENEM
-655 AECATQYSKLLALT
+655 AANATSYSKLVALT
-669 EERDAKA
+669 EERDKA
-676 SALDAKM
+676 QEALDQKYS
-683 DRWAELEEKHE
+683 RWEALEEKQAL
-694 RILAQ
+694 IAQQS

>member
-1 MASPPS
+1 MS
-7 SEDVRGQPP
+7 SGKR
-16 ASYSGSQFDYIIS
+16 A
-29 DACVGVFFLAG
+29 DAEKVEAYTR
-40 NPAPTKTFHNS
+40 A
-51 VSLLYWLLTT
+51 
-61 LSISGGIAMVLLEAR
+61 LLEAAR
-76 HLHASFGERVLFDDL
+76 SEGRANSDLVQWQHAKKFTPEVLETLAAMQREDDL
-91 GLAVNEGDKI
+91 GLI
-101 GLIGTN
+101 
-107 GVGKST
+107 
-113 LLAQLAGVDLG
+113 
-124 PKSEMLTSNQLV
+124 
-136 MEYLPQN
+136 
-143 QPMNEALTVLA
+143 
-154 QVFQGT
+154 
-160 SPLLAVVR
+160 
-168 RYEEALAAVSRDPQ
+168 EEVAKHYK
-182 NAAATQELL
+182 ELL

-270 HERKTSFIIVTHDR
+270 HERKTSFIVVTHDR

-390 EHLAKSFDGRPIF
+390 EDLAKSFDGRPIF

-504 GPISNLSGGE
+504 GPISSLSGGE

>member
-1 MASPPS
+1 
-7 SEDVRGQPP
+7 
-16 ASYSGSQFDYIIS
+16 
-29 DACVGVFFLAG
+29 
-40 NPAPTKTFHNS
+40 
-51 VSLLYWLLTT
+51 
-61 LSISGGIAMVLLEAR
+61 MVLLEAR
-76 HLHASFGERVLFDDL
+76 NLNCSFGDRVLFENL
-91 GLAVNEGDKI
+91 NLSINEGDKI

-113 LLAQLAGVDLG
+113 LLKQLAGIDVDSR
-124 PKSEMLTSNQLV
+124 SEFLTSNQLV

-143 QPMNEALTVLA
+143 QPMDDNLTVLA

-168 RYEEALAAVSRDPQ
+168 DYETALDAVEIDPTNEQATQALLAA
-182 NAAATQELL
+182 QE
-191 DAQDAMDREDA
+191 AMDREDA

-215 LGIDDVS
+215 LGIDDVK

-255 NHLDYETIRWLEREL
+255 NHLDYETIRWLEKEL
-270 HERKTSFIIVTHDR
+270 HERQCAFVIVTHDR

-290 TNVILELDG
+290 TNVILELDQK
-299 GKLYRYS
+299 KLRRYT

-316 AEREADEA
+316 AQIEADEA
-324 RRAEKLRRLYKQELA
+324 RQADKLKKLYKQELA

-353 ARKERFYEI
+353 ARKERFYDI
-362 EGQLTHEHEDTLML
+362 ESQLTTAHDERMEM
-376 DFVNARLGKKIIEC
+376 DFVNARLGKKIIVC
-390 EHLAKSFDGRPIF
+390 ENLAKSFDGKPIF
-403 RDFTYAFVKN
+403 KGFSHSFVRN
-413 DRIGVVGPNGIGK
+413 DRIGIVGPNGIGK

-435 LTPAD
+435 ITTAD
-440 SGRLDVGETV
+440 SGLLEIGDTV

-465 QKVLDFIRDHGE
+465 QKVLDFIKDHGE

-550 YLQHFPGPIVAVSHD
+550 YLEHFPGPVVAVSHD
-565 RYFLDRICTSILAY
+565 RYFLDRITTSILAY
-579 EPDGSLKRY
+579 EENGNVKLY
-588 SGDFTSY
+588 AGDFTSY
-595 LEKRPEPVVQ
+595 LEKRPEISSTQ
-605 KEETPK
+605 DTPIK
-611 KEKASRP
+611 KESTG
-618 KQPAKLKFSYKEQRE
+618 KQKTAPKLKFTYKEQQE
-633 YETIEEDIAVLE
+633 YETIEEDIAYLE
-645 EEIARLEKEM
+645 DKVAKLENEM
-655 AECATQYSKLLALT
+655 AANATSYSKLVALT
-669 EERDAKA
+669 EERDKA
-676 SALDAKM
+676 QEALDQKYS
-683 DRWAELEEKHE
+683 RWEALEEKQAL
-694 RILAQ
+694 IAQQS

>member
-1 MASPPS
+1 
-7 SEDVRGQPP
+7 
-16 ASYSGSQFDYIIS
+16 
-29 DACVGVFFLAG
+29 
-40 NPAPTKTFHNS
+40 
-51 VSLLYWLLTT
+51 
-61 LSISGGIAMVLLEAR
+61 MVLLEAR
-76 HLHASFGERVLFDDL
+76 NLNCSFGDRVLFENL
-91 GLAVNEGDKI
+91 NLSINEGDKI

-113 LLAQLAGVDLG
+113 LLKQLAGIDVDG
-124 PKSEMLTSNQLV
+124 RSEFLTSNQLV

-143 QPMNEALTVLA
+143 QPMDDDLTVLA

-168 RYEEALAAVSRDPQ
+168 DYEAALDAVEADPT
-182 NAAATQELL
+182 NEKATQALL
-191 DAQDAMDREDA
+191 DAQEAMDRADA

-215 LGIDDVS
+215 LGIDDVK

-255 NHLDYETIRWLEREL
+255 NHLDYETIRWLEKEL
-270 HERKTSFIIVTHDR
+270 HERQCAFVIVTHDR

-290 TNVILELDG
+290 TNVILELDQK
-299 GKLYRYS
+299 KLRRYT

-316 AEREADEA
+316 AQIEADEA
-324 RRAEKLRRLYKQELA
+324 RQADKLKKLYKQELA

-353 ARKERFYEI
+353 ARKERFYDI
-362 EGQLTHEHEDTLML
+362 ESQLTTTHEDRMEM
-376 DFVNARLGKKIIEC
+376 DFVNARLGKKIIVC
-390 EHLAKSFDGRPIF
+390 EDLCKSFGDRPIF
-403 RDFTYAFVKN
+403 KGFSHSFVRN
-413 DRIGVVGPNGIGK
+413 DRIGIVGPNGIGK

-435 LTPAD
+435 MTAAD
-440 SGRLDVGETV
+440 SGVLEIGDTV

-465 QKVLDFIRDHGE
+465 QKVLDFIKDHGE

-504 GPISNLSGGE
+504 GPIANLSGGE

-550 YLQHFPGPIVAVSHD
+550 YLEHFPGPVVAVSHD
-565 RYFLDRICTSILAY
+565 RYFLDRITTSILAY
-579 EPDGSLKRY
+579 EEGGNVKLY
-588 SGDFTSY
+588 AGDFTSY
-595 LEKRPEPVVQ
+595 LEKRPDPQ
-605 KEETPK
+605 NTQETPIK
-611 KEKASRP
+611 KESVG
-618 KQPAKLKFSYKEQRE
+618 KQKTAPKLKFTYKEQQE
-633 YETIEEDIAVLE
+633 YGTIE
-645 EEIARLEKEM
+645 EEIAYLEDKVAKLEKDM
-655 AECATQYSKLLALT
+655 AANATSYSKLVALT
-669 EERDAKA
+669 EERDQAQ
-676 SALDAKM
+676 
-683 DRWAELEEKHE
+683 AELDQKYARWEELEKKQTL
-694 RILAQ
+694 ISQQS

>member
-1 MASPPS
+1 
-7 SEDVRGQPP
+7 
-16 ASYSGSQFDYIIS
+16 
-29 DACVGVFFLAG
+29 
-40 NPAPTKTFHNS
+40 
-51 VSLLYWLLTT
+51 
-61 LSISGGIAMVLLEAR
+61 MVLLEAR
-76 HLHASFGERVLFDDL
+76 NLNCSFGDRVLFENL
-91 GLAVNEGDKI
+91 NLSINEGDKI

-113 LLAQLAGVDLG
+113 LLKQLAGIDVDG
-124 PKSEMLTSNQLV
+124 RSEFLTSNQLV

-143 QPMNEALTVLA
+143 QPMDDDLTVLA

-168 RYEEALAAVSRDPQ
+168 DYEAALDAVETDPT
-182 NAAATQELL
+182 NEKATQALL
-191 DAQDAMDREDA
+191 DAQEAMDRADA

-215 LGIDDVS
+215 LGIDDVK

-255 NHLDYETIRWLEREL
+255 NHLDYETIRWLEKEL
-270 HERKTSFIIVTHDR
+270 HERQCAFVIVTHDR

-290 TNVILELDG
+290 TNVILELDQK
-299 GKLYRYS
+299 KLRRYT

-316 AEREADEA
+316 AQIEADEA
-324 RRAEKLRRLYKQELA
+324 RQADKLKKLYKQELA

-353 ARKERFYEI
+353 ARKERFYDI
-362 EGQLTHEHEDTLML
+362 ESQLTTTHEDRMEM
-376 DFVNARLGKKIIEC
+376 DFVNARLGKKIIVC
-390 EHLAKSFDGRPIF
+390 EDLCKSFGDRPIF
-403 RDFTYAFVKN
+403 KGFSHSFVRN
-413 DRIGVVGPNGIGK
+413 DRIGIVGPNGIGK

-435 LTPAD
+435 MTAAD
-440 SGRLDVGETV
+440 SGVLEIGDTV

-465 QKVLDFIRDHGE
+465 QKVLDFIKDHGE

-504 GPISNLSGGE
+504 GPIANLSGGE

-550 YLQHFPGPIVAVSHD
+550 YLEHFPGPVVAVSHD
-565 RYFLDRICTSILAY
+565 RYFLDRITTSILAY
-579 EPDGSLKRY
+579 EEGGNVKLY
-588 SGDFTSY
+588 AGDFTSY
-595 LEKRPEPVVQ
+595 LEKRPDPQ
-605 KEETPK
+605 NTQETPIK
-611 KEKASRP
+611 KESVG
-618 KQPAKLKFSYKEQRE
+618 KQKTAPKLKFTYKEQQE
-633 YETIEEDIAVLE
+633 YGTIE
-645 EEIARLEKEM
+645 EEIAYLEDKVAKLEKDM
-655 AECATQYSKLLALT
+655 AANATSYSKLVALT
-669 EERDAKA
+669 EERDQAQA
-676 SALDAKM
+676 ELDQKYA
-683 DRWAELEEKHE
+683 RWEELEEKQTL
-694 RILAQ
+694 ISQQS

>member
-1 MASPPS
+1 
-7 SEDVRGQPP
+7 
-16 ASYSGSQFDYIIS
+16 
-29 DACVGVFFLAG
+29 
-40 NPAPTKTFHNS
+40 
-51 VSLLYWLLTT
+51 
-61 LSISGGIAMVLLEAR
+61 MVLLEAR
-76 HLHASFGERVLFDDL
+76 NLNCSFGDRVLFENL
-91 GLAVNEGDKI
+91 NLSINEGDKI

-113 LLAQLAGVDLG
+113 LLKQLAGIDVDSR
-124 PKSEMLTSNQLV
+124 SEFLTSNQLV

-143 QPMNEALTVLA
+143 QPMDDNLTVLA

-168 RYEEALAAVSRDPQ
+168 DYETALDAVEIDPTNEQATQALLAA
-182 NAAATQELL
+182 QE
-191 DAQDAMDREDA
+191 AMDREDA

-215 LGIDDVS
+215 LGIDDVK

-255 NHLDYETIRWLEREL
+255 NHLDYETIRWLEKEL
-270 HERKTSFIIVTHDR
+270 HERQCSFVIVTHDR

-290 TNVILELDG
+290 TNVILELDQK
-299 GKLYRYS
+299 KLRRYT

-316 AEREADEA
+316 AQIEADEA
-324 RRAEKLRRLYKQELA
+324 RQADKLKKLYKQELA

-353 ARKERFYEI
+353 ARKERFYDI
-362 EGQLTHEHEDTLML
+362 ESQLTTAHDERMEM
-376 DFVNARLGKKIIEC
+376 DFVNARLGKKIIVC
-390 EHLAKSFDGRPIF
+390 ENLAKSFDGKPIF
-403 RDFTYAFVKN
+403 KGFSHSFVRN
-413 DRIGVVGPNGIGK
+413 DRIGIVGPNGIGK

-435 LTPAD
+435 ITTAD
-440 SGRLDVGETV
+440 SGLLEIGDTV

-465 QKVLDFIRDHGE
+465 QKVLDFIKDHGE

-550 YLQHFPGPIVAVSHD
+550 YLEHFPGPVVAVSHD
-565 RYFLDRICTSILAY
+565 RYFLDRITTSILAY
-579 EPDGSLKRY
+579 EENGNVKLY
-588 SGDFTSY
+588 AGDFTSY
-595 LEKRPEPVVQ
+595 LEKRPELSSTQ
-605 KEETPK
+605 DTPIK
-611 KEKASRP
+611 KESTG
-618 KQPAKLKFSYKEQRE
+618 KQKTAPKLKFTYKEQQE
-633 YETIEEDIAVLE
+633 YETIEEDIAYLE
-645 EEIARLEKEM
+645 DKVAKLENEM
-655 AECATQYSKLLALT
+655 AANATSYSKLVALT
-669 EERDAKA
+669 EERDKA
-676 SALDAKM
+676 QEALDQKYS
-683 DRWAELEEKHE
+683 RWEALEEKQAL
-694 RILAQ
+694 IAQQS

>member
-1 MASPPS
+1 
-7 SEDVRGQPP
+7 
-16 ASYSGSQFDYIIS
+16 
-29 DACVGVFFLAG
+29 
-40 NPAPTKTFHNS
+40 
-51 VSLLYWLLTT
+51 
-61 LSISGGIAMVLLEAR
+61 MVLLEAR
-76 HLHASFGERVLFDDL
+76 NLNCSFGDRVLFENL
-91 GLAVNEGDKI
+91 NLSINEGDKI

-113 LLAQLAGVDLG
+113 LLKQLAGIDVDSR
-124 PKSEMLTSNQLV
+124 SEFLTSNQLV

-143 QPMNEALTVLA
+143 QPMDDNLTVLA

-168 RYEEALAAVSRDPQ
+168 DYETALDAVETDPTNEQATQALLAA
-182 NAAATQELL
+182 QE
-191 DAQDAMDREDA
+191 AMDREDA

-215 LGIDDVS
+215 LGIDDVK

-255 NHLDYETIRWLEREL
+255 NHLDYETIRWLEKEL
-270 HERKTSFIIVTHDR
+270 HERQCAFVIVTHDR
-284 YFLDRT
+284 YFLGRT
-290 TNVILELDG
+290 TNVILELDQK
-299 GKLYRYS
+299 KLRRYT

-316 AEREADEA
+316 AQIEADEA
-324 RRAEKLRRLYKQELA
+324 RQADKLKKLYKQELA

-353 ARKERFYEI
+353 ARKERFYDI
-362 EGQLTHEHEDTLML
+362 ESQLTTTHDERMEM
-376 DFVNARLGKKIIEC
+376 DFVNARLGKKIIVC
-390 EHLAKSFDGRPIF
+390 ENLAKSFDGKPIF
-403 RDFTYAFVKN
+403 KGFSHSFVRN
-413 DRIGVVGPNGIGK
+413 DRIGIVGPNGIGK

-435 LTPAD
+435 ITTAD
-440 SGRLDVGETV
+440 SGLLEIGDTV

-465 QKVLDFIRDHGE
+465 QKVLDFIKDHGE

-550 YLQHFPGPIVAVSHD
+550 YLEHFPGPVVAVSHD
-565 RYFLDRICTSILAY
+565 RYFLDRITTSILAY
-579 EPDGSLKRY
+579 EENGNVKLY
-588 SGDFTSY
+588 AGDFTSY
-595 LEKRPEPVVQ
+595 LEKRPEISSTQ
-605 KEETPK
+605 DTPIK
-611 KEKASRP
+611 KESTG
-618 KQPAKLKFSYKEQRE
+618 KQKTAPKLKFTYKEQQE
-633 YETIEEDIAVLE
+633 YETIEEDIAYLE
-645 EEIARLEKEM
+645 DKVAKLENEM
-655 AECATQYSKLLALT
+655 AANATSYSKLVALT
-669 EERDAKA
+669 EERDKA
-676 SALDAKM
+676 QEALDQKYS
-683 DRWAELEEKHE
+683 RWEALEEKQAL
-694 RILAQ
+694 IAQQS

>member
-1 MASPPS
+1 
-7 SEDVRGQPP
+7 
-16 ASYSGSQFDYIIS
+16 
-29 DACVGVFFLAG
+29 
-40 NPAPTKTFHNS
+40 
-51 VSLLYWLLTT
+51 
-61 LSISGGIAMVLLEAR
+61 MVLLEAR
-76 HLHASFGERVLFDDL
+76 HLRCSFGERVLFNDL

-113 LLAQLAGVDLG
+113 LLAQLAGID
-124 PKSEMLTSNQLV
+124 PDPASEMITSNQLV

-143 QPMNEALTVLA
+143 QPMDDDRTVLE
-154 QVFQGT
+154 QVFLGT

-168 RYEEALAAVSRDPQ
+168 RYEDALAAVTAHPDDDQ
-182 NAAATQELL
+182 ATRALL
-191 DAQDAMDREDA
+191 EAQDAMDREDA

-215 LGIDDVS
+215 LGINDTT
-222 QKIATLSGGM
+222 QKIGTLSGGM
-232 RKRVALAAALIRPA
+232 KKRVALAAALIRPA

-255 NHLDYETIRWLEREL
+255 NHLDYETIRWLEKEL
-270 HERKTSFIIVTHDR
+270 HDRQCSFIIVTHDR

-299 GKLYRYS
+299 GQLYRYT

-316 AEREADEA
+316 AQREADEA
-324 RRAEKLRRLYKQELA
+324 RRADKLRRLYKQELA

-362 EGQLTHEHEDTLML
+362 ESQLTHEHDDPLMM

-390 EHLAKSFDGRPIF
+390 EDLAKSFDGRPIF
-403 RDFTYAFVKN
+403 HGFSHAFVKN
-413 DRIGVVGPNGIGK
+413 DRIGIVGPNGIGK

-440 SGRLDVGETV
+440 SGRMDIGETV

-456 QQNQDLPMN
+456 QQNQDLPED

-477 YIHRADGSHLSA
+477 YIHRANGSHLSA

-504 GPISNLSGGE
+504 GPIHALSGGE
-514 CRRLYLL
+514 RRRLYLL

-550 YLQHFPGPIVAVSHD
+550 YLEHFPGPIVAVSHD

-579 EPDGSLKRY
+579 EPNGSLKLY
-588 SGDFTSY
+588 AGDFSSY
-595 LEKRPEPVVQ
+595 LEKRPAPAAE
-605 KEETPK
+605 KEAAPK
-611 KEKASRP
+611 KEKVAKP
-618 KQPAKLKFSYKEQRE
+618 KGPVKLRFTFKEQRE
-633 YETIEEDIAVLE
+633 YDTIEEDIAALE
-645 EEIARLEKEM
+645 EEISRLEKEM
-655 AECATQYSKLLALT
+655 AECATQYSKLMALT

-676 SALDAKM
+676 SALDAKLS
-683 DRWAELEEKHE
+683 RWAELEEKHE
-694 RILAQ
+694 QILAQK

>member
-1 MASPPS
+1 
-7 SEDVRGQPP
+7 
-16 ASYSGSQFDYIIS
+16 
-29 DACVGVFFLAG
+29 
-40 NPAPTKTFHNS
+40 
-51 VSLLYWLLTT
+51 
-61 LSISGGIAMVLLEAR
+61 MVLLEAR
-76 HLHASFGERVLFDDL
+76 NLNCSFGDRVLFENL
-91 GLAVNEGDKI
+91 NLSINEGDKI

-113 LLAQLAGVDLG
+113 LLKQLAGIDVDSR
-124 PKSEMLTSNQLV
+124 SEFLTSNQLV

-143 QPMNEALTVLA
+143 QPMDDNLTVLA

-168 RYEEALAAVSRDPQ
+168 DYETALDAVEIDPTNEQATQALLAA
-182 NAAATQELL
+182 QE
-191 DAQDAMDREDA
+191 AMDREDA

-215 LGIDDVS
+215 LGIDDVK

-255 NHLDYETIRWLEREL
+255 NHLDYETIRWLEKEL
-270 HERKTSFIIVTHDR
+270 HERQCSFVIVTHDR

-290 TNVILELDG
+290 TNVILELDQK
-299 GKLYRYS
+299 KLRRYT

-316 AEREADEA
+316 AQIEADEA
-324 RRAEKLRRLYKQELA
+324 RQADKLKKLYKQELA

-353 ARKERFYEI
+353 ARKERFYDI
-362 EGQLTHEHEDTLML
+362 ESQLTTAHDERMEM
-376 DFVNARLGKKIIEC
+376 DFVNARLGKKIIVC
-390 EHLAKSFDGRPIF
+390 ENLAKSFDGKPIF
-403 RDFTYAFVKN
+403 KGFSHSFVRN
-413 DRIGVVGPNGIGK
+413 DRIGIVGPNGIGK

-435 LTPAD
+435 ITTAD
-440 SGRLDVGETV
+440 SGLLEIGDTV

-465 QKVLDFIRDHGE
+465 QKVLDFIKDHGE

-550 YLQHFPGPIVAVSHD
+550 YLEHFPGPVVAVSHD
-565 RYFLDRICTSILAY
+565 RYFLDRITTSILAY
-579 EPDGSLKRY
+579 EENGNVKLY
-588 SGDFTSY
+588 AGDFTSY
-595 LEKRPEPVVQ
+595 LEKCPELSSTQ
-605 KEETPK
+605 DTPIK
-611 KEKASRP
+611 KESTG
-618 KQPAKLKFSYKEQRE
+618 KQKTAPKLKFTYKEQQE
-633 YETIEEDIAVLE
+633 YETIEEDIAYLE
-645 EEIARLEKEM
+645 DKVAKLENEM
-655 AECATQYSKLLALT
+655 AANATSYSKLVALT
-669 EERDAKA
+669 EERDKA
-676 SALDAKM
+676 QEALDQKYS
-683 DRWAELEEKHE
+683 RWEALEEKQAL
-694 RILAQ
+694 IAQQS

>member
-1 MASPPS
+1 
-7 SEDVRGQPP
+7 
-16 ASYSGSQFDYIIS
+16 
-29 DACVGVFFLAG
+29 
-40 NPAPTKTFHNS
+40 
-51 VSLLYWLLTT
+51 
-61 LSISGGIAMVLLEAR
+61 MVLLEAR
-76 HLHASFGERVLFDDL
+76 NLNCSFGDRVLFENL
-91 GLAVNEGDKI
+91 NLSINEGDKI

-113 LLAQLAGVDLG
+113 LLKQLAGIDVDSR
-124 PKSEMLTSNQLV
+124 SEFLTSNQLV

-143 QPMNEALTVLA
+143 QPMDDNLTVLA

-168 RYEEALAAVSRDPQ
+168 DYETALDAVETDPTNEQATQALLAA
-182 NAAATQELL
+182 QE
-191 DAQDAMDREDA
+191 AMDREDA

-215 LGIDDVS
+215 LGIDDVK

-255 NHLDYETIRWLEREL
+255 NHLDYETISWLEKEL
-270 HERKTSFIIVTHDR
+270 HERQCAFVIVTHDR

-290 TNVILELDG
+290 TNVILELDQK
-299 GKLYRYS
+299 KLRRYT

-316 AEREADEA
+316 AQIEADEA
-324 RRAEKLRRLYKQELA
+324 RQADKLKKLYKQELA

-353 ARKERFYEI
+353 ARKERFYDI
-362 EGQLTHEHEDTLML
+362 ESQLTTTHDERMEM
-376 DFVNARLGKKIIEC
+376 DFVNARLGKKIIVC
-390 EHLAKSFDGRPIF
+390 ENLAKSFDGKPIF
-403 RDFTYAFVKN
+403 KGFSHSFVRN
-413 DRIGVVGPNGIGK
+413 DRIGIVGPNGIGK

-435 LTPAD
+435 ITTAD
-440 SGRLDVGETV
+440 SGLLEIGDTV

-465 QKVLDFIRDHGE
+465 QKVLDFIKDHGE

-550 YLQHFPGPIVAVSHD
+550 YLEHFPGPVVAVSHD
-565 RYFLDRICTSILAY
+565 RYFLDRITTSILAY
-579 EPDGSLKRY
+579 EENGNVKLY
-588 SGDFTSY
+588 AGDFTSY
-595 LEKRPEPVVQ
+595 LEKRPELSSTQ
-605 KEETPK
+605 DTPIK
-611 KEKASRP
+611 KESTG
-618 KQPAKLKFSYKEQRE
+618 KQKTAPKLKFTYKEQQE
-633 YETIEEDIAVLE
+633 YETIEEDIAYLE
-645 EEIARLEKEM
+645 DKVAKLENEM
-655 AECATQYSKLLALT
+655 AANATSYSKLVALT
-669 EERDAKA
+669 EERDKA
-676 SALDAKM
+676 QEALDQKYS
-683 DRWAELEEKHE
+683 RWEALEEKQAL
-694 RILAQ
+694 IAQQS

>member
-1 MASPPS
+1 
-7 SEDVRGQPP
+7 
-16 ASYSGSQFDYIIS
+16 
-29 DACVGVFFLAG
+29 
-40 NPAPTKTFHNS
+40 
-51 VSLLYWLLTT
+51 
-61 LSISGGIAMVLLEAR
+61 MVLLEAR
-76 HLHASFGERVLFDDL
+76 NLNCSFGDRVLFENL
-91 GLAVNEGDKI
+91 NLSINEGDKI

-113 LLAQLAGVDLG
+113 LLKQLAGIDVDG
-124 PKSEMLTSNQLV
+124 RSEFLTSNQLV

-143 QPMNEALTVLA
+143 QPMDDDLTVLA

-168 RYEEALAAVSRDPQ
+168 DYEAALDAVEADPT
-182 NAAATQELL
+182 NEKATQALL
-191 DAQDAMDREDA
+191 DAQEAMDRADA

-215 LGIDDVS
+215 LGIDDVK

-255 NHLDYETIRWLEREL
+255 NHLDYETIRWLEKEL
-270 HERKTSFIIVTHDR
+270 HERQCAFVIVTHDR

-290 TNVILELDG
+290 TNVILELDQK
-299 GKLYRYS
+299 KLRRYT

-316 AEREADEA
+316 AQIEADEA
-324 RRAEKLRRLYKQELA
+324 RQADKLKKLYKQELA

-353 ARKERFYEI
+353 ARKERFYDI
-362 EGQLTHEHEDTLML
+362 ESQLTTTHEDRMEM
-376 DFVNARLGKKIIEC
+376 DFVNARLGKKIIVC
-390 EHLAKSFDGRPIF
+390 EDLCKSFGDRPIF
-403 RDFTYAFVKN
+403 KGFSHSFVRN
-413 DRIGVVGPNGIGK
+413 DRIGIVGPNGIGK

-435 LTPAD
+435 MTVAD
-440 SGRLDVGETV
+440 SGVLEIGDTV

-465 QKVLDFIRDHGE
+465 QKVLDFIKDHGE

-504 GPISNLSGGE
+504 GPIANLSGGE

-550 YLQHFPGPIVAVSHD
+550 YLEHFPGPVVAVSHD
-565 RYFLDRICTSILAY
+565 RYFLDRITTSILAY
-579 EPDGSLKRY
+579 EEGGNVKLY
-588 SGDFTSY
+588 AGDFTSY
-595 LEKRPEPVVQ
+595 LEKRPDPQ
-605 KEETPK
+605 NTQETPIK
-611 KEKASRP
+611 KESVG
-618 KQPAKLKFSYKEQRE
+618 KQKTAPKLKFTYKEQQE
-633 YETIEEDIAVLE
+633 YSTIE
-645 EEIARLEKEM
+645 EEIAYLEDKVAKLEKDM
-655 AECATQYSKLLALT
+655 AANATSYSKLVALT
-669 EERDAKA
+669 EERDQAQA
-676 SALDAKM
+676 ELDQKYA
-683 DRWAELEEKHE
+683 RWEELEEKQTL
-694 RILAQ
+694 ISQQS

>member
-1 MASPPS
+1 
-7 SEDVRGQPP
+7 
-16 ASYSGSQFDYIIS
+16 
-29 DACVGVFFLAG
+29 
-40 NPAPTKTFHNS
+40 
-51 VSLLYWLLTT
+51 
-61 LSISGGIAMVLLEAR
+61 MVLLEAR
-76 HLHASFGERVLFDDL
+76 NLNCSFGDRVLFENL
-91 GLAVNEGDKI
+91 NLSINEGDKI

-113 LLAQLAGVDLG
+113 LLKQLAGIDVDG
-124 PKSEMLTSNQLV
+124 RSEFLTSNQLV

-143 QPMNEALTVLA
+143 QPMDDDLTVLA

-168 RYEEALAAVSRDPQ
+168 DYEAALDAVEADPT
-182 NAAATQELL
+182 NEKATQALL
-191 DAQDAMDREDA
+191 DAQEAMDRADA

-215 LGIDDVS
+215 LGIDDVK

-255 NHLDYETIRWLEREL
+255 NHLDYETIRWLEKEL
-270 HERKTSFIIVTHDR
+270 HERQCAFVIVTHDR

-290 TNVILELDG
+290 TNVILELDQK
-299 GKLYRYS
+299 KLRRYT

-316 AEREADEA
+316 AQIEADEA
-324 RRAEKLRRLYKQELA
+324 RQADKLKKLYKQELA

-353 ARKERFYEI
+353 ARKERFYDI
-362 EGQLTHEHEDTLML
+362 ESQLTTTHEDRMEM
-376 DFVNARLGKKIIEC
+376 DFVNARLGKKIIVC
-390 EHLAKSFDGRPIF
+390 EDLCKSFGDRPIF
-403 RDFTYAFVKN
+403 KGFSHSFVRN
-413 DRIGVVGPNGIGK
+413 DRIGIVGPNGIGK

-435 LTPAD
+435 MTAAD
-440 SGRLDVGETV
+440 SGVLEIGDTV

-465 QKVLDFIRDHGE
+465 QKVLDFIKDHGE

-504 GPISNLSGGE
+504 GPIANLSGGE

-550 YLQHFPGPIVAVSHD
+550 YLEHFPGPVVAVSHD
-565 RYFLDRICTSILAY
+565 RYFLDRITTSILAY
-579 EPDGSLKRY
+579 EEGGNVKLY
-588 SGDFTSY
+588 AGDFTSY
-595 LEKRPEPVVQ
+595 LEKRPDPQ
-605 KEETPK
+605 NTQETPIK
-611 KEKASRP
+611 KESVG
-618 KQPAKLKFSYKEQRE
+618 KQKTAPKLKFTYKEQQE
-633 YETIEEDIAVLE
+633 YDTIEEEITYLE
-645 EEIARLEKEM
+645 DKVAKLEKDM
-655 AECATQYSKLLALT
+655 AANATSYSKLVALT
-669 EERDAKA
+669 EERDQAQTE
-676 SALDAKM
+676 LDQKYA
-683 DRWAELEEKHE
+683 RWEELEEKQTL
-694 RILAQ
+694 ISQQS

>member
-1 MASPPS
+1 
-7 SEDVRGQPP
+7 
-16 ASYSGSQFDYIIS
+16 
-29 DACVGVFFLAG
+29 
-40 NPAPTKTFHNS
+40 
-51 VSLLYWLLTT
+51 
-61 LSISGGIAMVLLEAR
+61 MVLLEAR
-76 HLHASFGERVLFDDL
+76 NLNCSFGDRVLFENL
-91 GLAVNEGDKI
+91 NLSINERDKI

-113 LLAQLAGVDLG
+113 LLKQLAGIDVDG
-124 PKSEMLTSNQLV
+124 RSEFLTSNQLV

-143 QPMNEALTVLA
+143 QPMDDDLTVLA

-168 RYEEALAAVSRDPQ
+168 DYEAALDAVEADPT
-182 NAAATQELL
+182 NEKATQALL
-191 DAQDAMDREDA
+191 DAQEAMDRADA

-215 LGIDDVS
+215 LGIDDVK

-255 NHLDYETIRWLEREL
+255 NHLDYETIRWLEKEL
-270 HERKTSFIIVTHDR
+270 HERQCAFVIVTHDR

-290 TNVILELDG
+290 TNVILELDQK
-299 GKLYRYS
+299 KLRRYT

-316 AEREADEA
+316 AQIEADEA
-324 RRAEKLRRLYKQELA
+324 RQADKLKKLYKQELA

-353 ARKERFYEI
+353 ARKERFYDI
-362 EGQLTHEHEDTLML
+362 ESQLTTTHEDRMEM
-376 DFVNARLGKKIIEC
+376 DFVNARLGKKIIVC
-390 EHLAKSFDGRPIF
+390 EDLCKSFGDRPIF
-403 RDFTYAFVKN
+403 KGFSHSFVRN
-413 DRIGVVGPNGIGK
+413 DRIGIVGPNGIGK

-435 LTPAD
+435 MTAAD
-440 SGRLDVGETV
+440 SGVLEIGDTV

-465 QKVLDFIRDHGE
+465 QKVLDFIKDHGE

-504 GPISNLSGGE
+504 GPIANLSGGE

-550 YLQHFPGPIVAVSHD
+550 YLEHFPGPVVAVSHD
-565 RYFLDRICTSILAY
+565 RYFLDRITTSILAY
-579 EPDGSLKRY
+579 EEGGNVKLY
-588 SGDFTSY
+588 AGDFTSY
-595 LEKRPEPVVQ
+595 LEKRPDPQ
-605 KEETPK
+605 NTQETPIK
-611 KEKASRP
+611 KESVG
-618 KQPAKLKFSYKEQRE
+618 KQKTAPKLKFTYKEQQE
-633 YETIEEDIAVLE
+633 YGTIE
-645 EEIARLEKEM
+645 EEIAYLEDKVAKLEKDM
-655 AECATQYSKLLALT
+655 AANATSYSKLVALT
-669 EERDAKA
+669 EERDQAQA
-676 SALDAKM
+676 ELDQKYA
-683 DRWAELEEKHE
+683 RWEELEEKQTL
-694 RILAQ
+694 ISQQS

>member
-1 MASPPS
+1 
-7 SEDVRGQPP
+7 
-16 ASYSGSQFDYIIS
+16 
-29 DACVGVFFLAG
+29 
-40 NPAPTKTFHNS
+40 
-51 VSLLYWLLTT
+51 
-61 LSISGGIAMVLLEAR
+61 MVLLEAR
-76 HLHASFGERVLFDDL
+76 NLNCSFGDRVLFENL
-91 GLAVNEGDKI
+91 NLSINEGDKI

-113 LLAQLAGVDLG
+113 LLKQLAGIDVDG
-124 PKSEMLTSNQLV
+124 RSEFLTSNQLV

-143 QPMNEALTVLA
+143 QPMDDDLTVLA

-168 RYEEALAAVSRDPQ
+168 DYEAALDAVEADPT
-182 NAAATQELL
+182 NEKATQALL
-191 DAQDAMDREDA
+191 DAQEAMDRADA

-215 LGIDDVS
+215 LGIDDVK

-255 NHLDYETIRWLEREL
+255 NHLDYETIRWLEKEL
-270 HERKTSFIIVTHDR
+270 HERQCAFVIVTHDR

-290 TNVILELDG
+290 TNVILELDQK
-299 GKLYRYS
+299 KLRRYT

-316 AEREADEA
+316 AQIEADEA
-324 RRAEKLRRLYKQELA
+324 RQADKLKKLYKQELA

-353 ARKERFYEI
+353 ARKERFYDI
-362 EGQLTHEHEDTLML
+362 ESQLTTTHEDRMEM
-376 DFVNARLGKKIIEC
+376 DFVNARLGKKIIVC
-390 EHLAKSFDGRPIF
+390 EDLCKSFGDRPIF
-403 RDFTYAFVKN
+403 KGFSHSFVRN
-413 DRIGVVGPNGIGK
+413 DRIGIVGPNGIGK

-435 LTPAD
+435 MTAAD
-440 SGRLDVGETV
+440 SGVLEIGDTV

-465 QKVLDFIRDHGE
+465 QKVLDFIKDHGE

-504 GPISNLSGGE
+504 GPIANLSGGE

-550 YLQHFPGPIVAVSHD
+550 YLEHFPGPVVAVSHD
-565 RYFLDRICTSILAY
+565 RYFLDRITTSILAY
-579 EPDGSLKRY
+579 EEGGNVKLY
-588 SGDFTSY
+588 AGDFTSY
-595 LEKRPEPVVQ
+595 LEKRPDPQ
-605 KEETPK
+605 NTQETPIK
-611 KEKASRP
+611 KESVG
-618 KQPAKLKFSYKEQRE
+618 KQKTAPKLKFTYKEQQE
-633 YETIEEDIAVLE
+633 YDTIE
-645 EEIARLEKEM
+645 EEIAYLEDKVVKLEKDM
-655 AECATQYSKLLALT
+655 AANATSYSKLVALT
-669 EERDAKA
+669 EERDQAQA
-676 SALDAKM
+676 ELDQKYA
-683 DRWAELEEKHE
+683 RWEELEEKQTL
-694 RILAQ
+694 ISQQS

>member
-1 MASPPS
+1 
-7 SEDVRGQPP
+7 
-16 ASYSGSQFDYIIS
+16 
-29 DACVGVFFLAG
+29 
-40 NPAPTKTFHNS
+40 
-51 VSLLYWLLTT
+51 
-61 LSISGGIAMVLLEAR
+61 MVLLEAR
-76 HLHASFGERVLFDDL
+76 NLNCSFGDRVLFENL
-91 GLAVNEGDKI
+91 NLSINEGDKI

-113 LLAQLAGVDLG
+113 LLKQLAGIDVDG
-124 PKSEMLTSNQLV
+124 RSEFLTSNQLV

-143 QPMNEALTVLA
+143 QPMDDDLTVLA

-168 RYEEALAAVSRDPQ
+168 DYEAALDAVEADPT
-182 NAAATQELL
+182 NEKATQALL
-191 DAQDAMDREDA
+191 DAQEAMDRADA

-215 LGIDDVS
+215 LGIDDVK

-255 NHLDYETIRWLEREL
+255 NHLDYETIRWLEKEL
-270 HERKTSFIIVTHDR
+270 HERQCAFVIVTHDR

-290 TNVILELDG
+290 TNVILELDQK
-299 GKLYRYS
+299 KLRRYT

-316 AEREADEA
+316 AQIEADEA
-324 RRAEKLRRLYKQELA
+324 RQADKLKKLYKQELA

-353 ARKERFYEI
+353 ARKERFYDI
-362 EGQLTHEHEDTLML
+362 ESQLTTTHEDRMEM
-376 DFVNARLGKKIIEC
+376 DFVNARLGKKIIVC
-390 EHLAKSFDGRPIF
+390 EDLCKSFGDRPIF
-403 RDFTYAFVKN
+403 KGFSHSFVRN
-413 DRIGVVGPNGIGK
+413 DRIGIVGPNGIGK

-435 LTPAD
+435 MTTAD
-440 SGRLDVGETV
+440 SGVLEIGDTV

-465 QKVLDFIRDHGE
+465 QKVLDFIKDHGE

-504 GPISNLSGGE
+504 GPIANLSGGE

-550 YLQHFPGPIVAVSHD
+550 YLEHFPGPVVAVSHD
-565 RYFLDRICTSILAY
+565 RYFLDRVTTSILAY
-579 EPDGSLKRY
+579 EEGGNVKLY
-588 SGDFTSY
+588 AGDFTSY
-595 LEKRPEPVVQ
+595 LEKRPDPQNTQEAPI
-605 KEETPK
+605 K
-611 KEKASRP
+611 KESVG
-618 KQPAKLKFSYKEQRE
+618 KQKTAPKLKFTYKEQQE
-633 YETIEEDIAVLE
+633 YDTIE
-645 EEIARLEKEM
+645 EEIAYLEDKVAKLEKDM
-655 AECATQYSKLLALT
+655 AANATSYSKLVALT
-669 EERDAKA
+669 EERDQAQA
-676 SALDAKM
+676 ELDQKYA
-683 DRWAELEEKHE
+683 RWEELEEKQTL
-694 RILAQ
+694 ISQQS

>member
-1 MASPPS
+1 
-7 SEDVRGQPP
+7 
-16 ASYSGSQFDYIIS
+16 
-29 DACVGVFFLAG
+29 
-40 NPAPTKTFHNS
+40 
-51 VSLLYWLLTT
+51 
-61 LSISGGIAMVLLEAR
+61 MVLLEAR
-76 HLHASFGERVLFDDL
+76 NLNCSFGDRVLFENL
-91 GLAVNEGDKI
+91 NLSINEGDKI

-113 LLAQLAGVDLG
+113 LLKQLAGIDVDG
-124 PKSEMLTSNQLV
+124 RSEFLTSNQLV

-143 QPMNEALTVLA
+143 QPMDDDLTVLA

-168 RYEEALAAVSRDPQ
+168 DYEAALDAVEADPT
-182 NAAATQELL
+182 NEKATQALL
-191 DAQDAMDREDA
+191 DAQEAMDRADA

-215 LGIDDVS
+215 LGIDDVK

-255 NHLDYETIRWLEREL
+255 NHLDYETIRWLEKEL
-270 HERKTSFIIVTHDR
+270 HERQCAFVIVTHDR

-290 TNVILELDG
+290 TNVILELDQK
-299 GKLYRYS
+299 KLRRYT

-316 AEREADEA
+316 AQIEADEA
-324 RRAEKLRRLYKQELA
+324 RQADKLKKLYKQELA

-353 ARKERFYEI
+353 ARKERFYDI
-362 EGQLTHEHEDTLML
+362 ESQLTTTHEDRMEM
-376 DFVNARLGKKIIEC
+376 DFVNARLGKKIIVC
-390 EHLAKSFDGRPIF
+390 EDLCKSFGDRPIF
-403 RDFTYAFVKN
+403 KGFSHSFVRN
-413 DRIGVVGPNGIGK
+413 DRIGIVGPNGIGK

-435 LTPAD
+435 MTAAD
-440 SGRLDVGETV
+440 SGVLEIGDTV

-465 QKVLDFIRDHGE
+465 QKVLDFIKDHGE

-504 GPISNLSGGE
+504 GPIANLSGGE

-550 YLQHFPGPIVAVSHD
+550 YLEHFPGPVVAVSHD
-565 RYFLDRICTSILAY
+565 RYFLDRITTSILAY
-579 EPDGSLKRY
+579 GEGGNVKLY
-588 SGDFTSY
+588 AGDFTSY
-595 LEKRPEPVVQ
+595 LEKRPDPQ
-605 KEETPK
+605 NTQETPIK
-611 KEKASRP
+611 KESVG
-618 KQPAKLKFSYKEQRE
+618 KQKTAPKLKFTYKEQQE
-633 YETIEEDIAVLE
+633 YGTIE
-645 EEIARLEKEM
+645 EEIAYLEDKVAKLEKDM
-655 AECATQYSKLLALT
+655 AANATSYSKLVALT
-669 EERDAKA
+669 EERDQAQTE
-676 SALDAKM
+676 LDQKYA
-683 DRWAELEEKHE
+683 RWEELEKKQTL
-694 RILAQ
+694 ISQQS

>member
-1 MASPPS
+1 
-7 SEDVRGQPP
+7 
-16 ASYSGSQFDYIIS
+16 
-29 DACVGVFFLAG
+29 
-40 NPAPTKTFHNS
+40 
-51 VSLLYWLLTT
+51 
-61 LSISGGIAMVLLEAR
+61 MVLLEAR
-76 HLHASFGERVLFDDL
+76 NLNCSFGDRVLFENL
-91 GLAVNEGDKI
+91 NLSINEGDKI

-113 LLAQLAGVDLG
+113 LLKQLAGIDVDG
-124 PKSEMLTSNQLV
+124 RSEFLTSNQLV

-143 QPMNEALTVLA
+143 QPMDDDLTVLA

-168 RYEEALAAVSRDPQ
+168 DYEAALDAVEADPT
-182 NAAATQELL
+182 NEKATQALL
-191 DAQDAMDREDA
+191 DAQEAMDRADA

-215 LGIDDVS
+215 LGIDDVK

-255 NHLDYETIRWLEREL
+255 NHLDYETIRWLEKEL
-270 HERKTSFIIVTHDR
+270 HERQCAFVIVTHDR

-290 TNVILELDG
+290 TNVILELDQK
-299 GKLYRYS
+299 KLRRYT

-316 AEREADEA
+316 AQIEADEA
-324 RRAEKLRRLYKQELA
+324 RQADKLKKLYKQELA

-353 ARKERFYEI
+353 ARKERFYDI
-362 EGQLTHEHEDTLML
+362 ESQLTTTHEDRMEM
-376 DFVNARLGKKIIEC
+376 DFVNARLGKKIIVC
-390 EHLAKSFDGRPIF
+390 EDLCKSFGDRPIF
-403 RDFTYAFVKN
+403 KGFSHSFVRN
-413 DRIGVVGPNGIGK
+413 DRIGIVGPNGIGK

-435 LTPAD
+435 MTVAD
-440 SGRLDVGETV
+440 SGVLEIGDTV

-465 QKVLDFIRDHGE
+465 QKVLDFIKDHGE

-504 GPISNLSGGE
+504 GPIANLSGGE

-550 YLQHFPGPIVAVSHD
+550 YLEHFPGPVVAVSHD
-565 RYFLDRICTSILAY
+565 RYFLDRITTSILAY
-579 EPDGSLKRY
+579 EEGGNVKLY
-588 SGDFTSY
+588 AGDFTSY
-595 LEKRPEPVVQ
+595 LEKRPDPQ
-605 KEETPK
+605 NTQETPIK
-611 KEKASRP
+611 KESVG
-618 KQPAKLKFSYKEQRE
+618 KQKTAPKLKFTYKEQQE
-633 YETIEEDIAVLE
+633 YGTIE
-645 EEIARLEKEM
+645 EEIAYLEDKVAKLEKDM
-655 AECATQYSKLLALT
+655 AANATSYSKLVALT
-669 EERDAKA
+669 EERDQAQA
-676 SALDAKM
+676 ELDQKYA
-683 DRWAELEEKHE
+683 RWEELEEKQTL
-694 RILAQ
+694 ISQQS

>member
-1 MASPPS
+1 
-7 SEDVRGQPP
+7 
-16 ASYSGSQFDYIIS
+16 
-29 DACVGVFFLAG
+29 
-40 NPAPTKTFHNS
+40 
-51 VSLLYWLLTT
+51 
-61 LSISGGIAMVLLEAR
+61 MVLLEAR
-76 HLHASFGERVLFDDL
+76 NLNCSFGDRVLFENL
-91 GLAVNEGDKI
+91 NLSINEGDKI

-113 LLAQLAGVDLG
+113 LLKQLAGIDVDSR
-124 PKSEMLTSNQLV
+124 SEFLTSNQLV

-143 QPMNEALTVLA
+143 QPMDDNLTVLA

-168 RYEEALAAVSRDPQ
+168 DYETALDAVEIDPTNEQATQALLAA
-182 NAAATQELL
+182 QE
-191 DAQDAMDREDA
+191 AMDREDA

-215 LGIDDVS
+215 LGIDDVK

-255 NHLDYETIRWLEREL
+255 NHLDYETIRWLEKEL
-270 HERKTSFIIVTHDR
+270 HERQCSFVIVTHDR

-290 TNVILELDG
+290 TNVILEFDQK
-299 GKLYRYS
+299 KLRRYT

-316 AEREADEA
+316 AQIEADEA
-324 RRAEKLRRLYKQELA
+324 RQADKLKKLYKQELA

-353 ARKERFYEI
+353 ARKERFYDI
-362 EGQLTHEHEDTLML
+362 ESQLTTAHDERMEM
-376 DFVNARLGKKIIEC
+376 DFVNARLGKKIIVC
-390 EHLAKSFDGRPIF
+390 ENLAKSFDGKPIF
-403 RDFTYAFVKN
+403 KGFSHSFVRN
-413 DRIGVVGPNGIGK
+413 DRIGIVGPNGIGK

-435 LTPAD
+435 ITTAD
-440 SGRLDVGETV
+440 SGLLEIGDTV

-465 QKVLDFIRDHGE
+465 QKVLDFIKDHGE

-550 YLQHFPGPIVAVSHD
+550 YLEHFPGPVVAVSHD
-565 RYFLDRICTSILAY
+565 RYFLDRITTSILAY
-579 EPDGSLKRY
+579 EENGNVKLY
-588 SGDFTSY
+588 AGDFTSY
-595 LEKRPEPVVQ
+595 LEKRPELSSTQ
-605 KEETPK
+605 DTPIK
-611 KEKASRP
+611 KESTG
-618 KQPAKLKFSYKEQRE
+618 KQKTAPKLKFTYKEQQE
-633 YETIEEDIAVLE
+633 YETIEEDIAYLE
-645 EEIARLEKEM
+645 DKVVKLENEM
-655 AECATQYSKLLALT
+655 AANATSYSKLVALT
-669 EERDAKA
+669 EERDKA
-676 SALDAKM
+676 QEALDQKYS
-683 DRWAELEEKHE
+683 RWEALEEKQAL
-694 RILAQ
+694 IAQQS

>member
-1 MASPPS
+1 
-7 SEDVRGQPP
+7 
-16 ASYSGSQFDYIIS
+16 
-29 DACVGVFFLAG
+29 
-40 NPAPTKTFHNS
+40 
-51 VSLLYWLLTT
+51 
-61 LSISGGIAMVLLEAR
+61 MVLLEAR
-76 HLHASFGERVLFDDL
+76 HLRCSFGERVLFNDL

-113 LLAQLAGVDLG
+113 LLAQLAGID
-124 PKSEMLTSNQLV
+124 PDPASEMITSNQLV

-143 QPMNEALTVLA
+143 QPMDDDRTVLE
-154 QVFQGT
+154 QVFLGT

-168 RYEEALAAVSRDPQ
+168 HYEDAVAAVTAHPDDDQ
-182 NAAATQELL
+182 ATRALL
-191 DAQDAMDREDA
+191 EAQDAMDREDA

-215 LGIDDVS
+215 LGINDTT
-222 QKIATLSGGM
+222 QKIGTLSGGM
-232 RKRVALAAALIRPA
+232 KKRVALAAALIRPA

-255 NHLDYETIRWLEREL
+255 NHLDYETIRWLEKEL
-270 HERKTSFIIVTHDR
+270 HDRQCSFIIVTHDR

-299 GKLYRYS
+299 GKLYRYT

-316 AEREADEA
+316 AQREADEA
-324 RRAEKLRRLYKQELA
+324 RRADKLRRLYKQELA

-362 EGQLTHEHEDTLML
+362 EDQLTHEHDDPLMM

-390 EHLAKSFDGRPIF
+390 EDLAKSFDGRPIF
-403 RDFTYAFVKN
+403 HGFSHAFVKN
-413 DRIGVVGPNGIGK
+413 DRIGIVGPNGIGK

-440 SGRLDVGETV
+440 SGRMDIGETV

-456 QQNQDLPMN
+456 QQNQDLPED

-504 GPISNLSGGE
+504 GPIRALSGGE
-514 CRRLYLL
+514 RRRLYLL

-550 YLQHFPGPIVAVSHD
+550 YLEHFPGPIVAVSHD

-579 EPDGSLKRY
+579 EPNGSLKLY
-588 SGDFTSY
+588 AGDFSSY
-595 LEKRPEPVVQ
+595 LEKRPAPAVE
-605 KEETPK
+605 KEAAPK
-611 KEKASRP
+611 KEKVAKP
-618 KQPAKLKFSYKEQRE
+618 KGPVKLRFTFKEQRE
-633 YETIEEDIAVLE
+633 YDTIEEDIAVLE
-645 EEIARLEKEM
+645 EEISRLEKEM
-655 AECATQYSKLLALT
+655 AECATQYSKLMALT

-676 SALDAKM
+676 GALDAKLS
-683 DRWAELEEKHE
+683 RWAELEEKHE
-694 RILAQ
+694 QILAQK

>member
-1 MASPPS
+1 
-7 SEDVRGQPP
+7 
-16 ASYSGSQFDYIIS
+16 
-29 DACVGVFFLAG
+29 
-40 NPAPTKTFHNS
+40 
-51 VSLLYWLLTT
+51 
-61 LSISGGIAMVLLEAR
+61 MVLLEAR
-76 HLHASFGERVLFDDL
+76 NLNCSFGDRVLFENL
-91 GLAVNEGDKI
+91 NLSINEGDKI

-113 LLAQLAGVDLG
+113 LLKQLAGIDVDSR
-124 PKSEMLTSNQLV
+124 SEFLTSNQLV

-143 QPMNEALTVLA
+143 QPMDDNLTVLA

-168 RYEEALAAVSRDPQ
+168 DYETALDAVEIDPTNEQATQALLAA
-182 NAAATQELL
+182 QE
-191 DAQDAMDREDA
+191 AMDRENA

-215 LGIDDVS
+215 LGIDDVK

-255 NHLDYETIRWLEREL
+255 NHLDYETIRWLEKEL
-270 HERKTSFIIVTHDR
+270 HERQCSFVIVTHDR

-290 TNVILELDG
+290 TNVILELDQK
-299 GKLYRYS
+299 KLRRYT

-316 AEREADEA
+316 AQIEADEA
-324 RRAEKLRRLYKQELA
+324 RQADKLKKLYKQELA

-353 ARKERFYEI
+353 ARKERFYDI
-362 EGQLTHEHEDTLML
+362 ESQLTTAHDERMEM
-376 DFVNARLGKKIIEC
+376 DFANARLGKKIIVC
-390 EHLAKSFDGRPIF
+390 ENLAKSFDGKPIF
-403 RDFTYAFVKN
+403 KGFSHSFVRN
-413 DRIGVVGPNGIGK
+413 DRIGIVGPNGIGK

-435 LTPAD
+435 ITTAD
-440 SGRLDVGETV
+440 SGLLEIGDTV

-465 QKVLDFIRDHGE
+465 QKVLDFIKDHGE

-550 YLQHFPGPIVAVSHD
+550 YLEHFPGPVVAVSHD
-565 RYFLDRICTSILAY
+565 RYFLDRITTSILAY
-579 EPDGSLKRY
+579 EENGNVKLY
-588 SGDFTSY
+588 AGDFTSY
-595 LEKRPEPVVQ
+595 LEKRPELSSTQ
-605 KEETPK
+605 DTPIK
-611 KEKASRP
+611 KESTG
-618 KQPAKLKFSYKEQRE
+618 KQKTAPKLKFTYKELQE
-633 YETIEEDIAVLE
+633 YETIEEDIAYLE
-645 EEIARLEKEM
+645 DKVAKLENEM
-655 AECATQYSKLLALT
+655 AANATSYSKLVALT
-669 EERDAKA
+669 EERDKA
-676 SALDAKM
+676 QEALDQKYS
-683 DRWAELEEKHE
+683 RWEALEEKQAL
-694 RILAQ
+694 IAQQS

>member
-1 MASPPS
+1 
-7 SEDVRGQPP
+7 
-16 ASYSGSQFDYIIS
+16 
-29 DACVGVFFLAG
+29 
-40 NPAPTKTFHNS
+40 
-51 VSLLYWLLTT
+51 
-61 LSISGGIAMVLLEAR
+61 MVLLEAR
-76 HLHASFGERVLFDDL
+76 NLNCSFGDRVLFENL
-91 GLAVNEGDKI
+91 NLSINEGDKI

-113 LLAQLAGVDLG
+113 LLKQLAGIDVDSR
-124 PKSEMLTSNQLV
+124 SEFLTSNQLV

-143 QPMNEALTVLA
+143 QPMDDNLTVLA

-168 RYEEALAAVSRDPQ
+168 DYETALDAVKTDPTNEQATQALLAA
-182 NAAATQELL
+182 QE
-191 DAQDAMDREDA
+191 AMDREDA

-215 LGIDDVS
+215 LGIDDVK

-255 NHLDYETIRWLEREL
+255 NHLDYETIRWLEKEL
-270 HERKTSFIIVTHDR
+270 HERQCAFVIVTHDR

-290 TNVILELDG
+290 TNVILELDQK
-299 GKLYRYS
+299 KLRRYT

-316 AEREADEA
+316 AQIEADEA
-324 RRAEKLRRLYKQELA
+324 RQADKLKKLYKQELA

-353 ARKERFYEI
+353 ARKERFYDI
-362 EGQLTHEHEDTLML
+362 ESQLTTTHDERMEM
-376 DFVNARLGKKIIEC
+376 DFVNARLGKKIIVC
-390 EHLAKSFDGRPIF
+390 ENLAKSFDGKPIF
-403 RDFTYAFVKN
+403 KGFSHSFVRN
-413 DRIGVVGPNGIGK
+413 DRIGIVGPNGIGK

-435 LTPAD
+435 ITTAD
-440 SGRLDVGETV
+440 SGLLEIGDTV

-465 QKVLDFIRDHGE
+465 QKVLDFIKDHGE

-550 YLQHFPGPIVAVSHD
+550 YLEHFPGPVVAVSHD
-565 RYFLDRICTSILAY
+565 RYFLDRITTSILAY
-579 EPDGSLKRY
+579 EENGNVKLY
-588 SGDFTSY
+588 AGDFTSY
-595 LEKRPEPVVQ
+595 LEKRPELSSTQ
-605 KEETPK
+605 DTPIK
-611 KEKASRP
+611 KESTG
-618 KQPAKLKFSYKEQRE
+618 KQKTAPKLKFTYKEQQE
-633 YETIEEDIAVLE
+633 YETIEEDIAYLE
-645 EEIARLEKEM
+645 DKVAKLENEM
-655 AECATQYSKLLALT
+655 AANATSYSKLVALT
-669 EERDAKA
+669 EERDKA
-676 SALDAKM
+676 QEALDQKYS
-683 DRWAELEEKHE
+683 RWEALEEKQAL
-694 RILAQ
+694 IAQQS